1 MKYYESLFD
10 DYLNSSRQYDLH
22 PELCEV
28 LSQFPKD
35 QNKLKNIILYGPSG
49 VGKYTQALRIIS
61 RYSHSNLKYD
71 KRLSVL
77 NEKSEKKAKIIR
89 EDKKGKHVESSKK
102 NEYVYRASDVHYE
115 IDMSVLGCNAK
126 TLWHDIYFQ
135 IVDVVSV
142 KQNKFGIILC
152 KNFHN
157 IYNELLDVFN
167 SYIRHPLQHMDVKI
181 VFIMLT
187 EHVGYIP
194 DNISNACEMIRVRRP
209 SNEHYLGMIRSSQLN
224 VSGQKKVYHVQSS
237 EIDRVCHTLNTL
249 GTETLVNAKELYLLK
264 NDDMCDLS
272 DDISNIISNNILRRI
287 LKPKTINISDF
298 RNEIYDMLIYNID
311 VQECICFILCSLIQ
325 SRILCDDTTIRSIFV
340 QLYTFLKY
348 YNNNYRPIYHLESIF
363 VFIINKIHYN
373 K

>member
-1 MKYYESLFD
+1 M
-10 DYLNSSRQYDLH
+10 
-22 PELCEV
+22 
-28 LSQFPKD
+28 
-35 QNKLKNIILYGPSG
+35 YGPSG

-61 RYSHSNLKYD
+61 QYSPSNLKYD

-77 NEKSEKKAKIIR
+77 NEKNEKKTKIVR

-167 SYIRHPLQHMDVKI
+167 SYIRHPLQHMNVKL

-194 DNISNACEMIRVRRP
+194 DNILNACEMIRVRRP
-209 SNEHYLGMIRSSQLN
+209 SEEQYLGMIRSSQLN

-237 EIDRVCHTLNTL
+237 EIERVCHTLTTL
-249 GTETLVNAKELYLLK
+249 GTESLVNAKELYLLQ
-264 NDDMCDLS
+264 NVDMCDLS